1 METEPKGLSEH
12 PTDDARIADSSMGD
26 KLVELQIELDDT
38 GLLVRGFANYLE
50 LIDGF
55 YGRSH
60 PRGFRSYAHL
70 PDEQVEFAEVRPGS
84 LELIISEIVES
95 SQTVAPVVV
104 LYLLLKYLPEFLK
117 SIISTYKDFE
127 EAKYLKVRRAQ
138 IEKQMQDEDEI
149 ENLGQDQRQKLVKT
163 IDEIYIAE
171 RDTIRKSVNFINN
184 RFRTIKF
191 KP

>member
-38 GLLVRGFANYLE
+38 GLLVRGFAKYLE

-127 EAKYLKVRRAQ
+127 EAKY
-138 IEKQMQDEDEI
+138 
-149 ENLGQDQRQKLVKT
+149 QKSGAHKSKSRCKT
-163 IDEIYIAE
+163 KM
-171 RDTIRKSVNFINN
+171 KSKIST
-184 RFRTIKF
+184 RTNAKSWSKLSTRYTLPNVTPF
-191 KP
+191 ANQ